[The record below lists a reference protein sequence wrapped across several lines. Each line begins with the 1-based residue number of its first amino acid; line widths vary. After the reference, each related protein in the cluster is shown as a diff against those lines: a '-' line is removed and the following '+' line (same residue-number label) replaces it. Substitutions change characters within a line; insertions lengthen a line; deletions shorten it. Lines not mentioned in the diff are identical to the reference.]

1 MAQKMQT
8 DPGQPDLCGQAHAV
22 SDILSRTASLPVG
35 LSLTIEEILERAWE
49 IAYRKHSVDQ
59 VSNVVSLEAFRG
71 SRIHAADNDS
81 VHH

>member
-22 SDILSRTASLPVG
+22 SDILSRTGSLPVG

-49 IAYRKHSVDQ
+49 IAYRKHGVDPA
-59 VSNVVSLEAFRG
+59 SNVVSLKAFRS
-71 SRIHAADNDS
+71 SRSHTADNDS
-81 VHH
+81 IHH